1 MSGAVKIAFGS
12 LSATKGSALVVFVGA
27 DMKPAAAV
35 TAHFG
40 DLEPLI
46 RTAARASNF
55 RGAQRTALD
64 ILAPAGLDAPRLV
77 VVGVAPGKVNVAL
90 DFVLLGG
97 FVFGKVTGA
106 QKVEIAFEAP
116 AGTWDGEAAADFA
129 LGLRLRGYRFDKYK
143 TRKKEP
149 EDENGQ
155 APEFVIGSGHPAA
168 ARAASHER
176 FAVAEGVE
184 LARNLVN
191 EPPNVLFP
199 AEFADR
205 AKALDKLGVEV
216 SVLDEKAMGKLGM
229 NALLGVGR
237 GSSRDSRLVTMR
249 WNGARSKRAKP
260 IVIVGKGVC
269 FDSGGISI
277 KPSSGMEDMK
287 GDMGGAACVVG
298 LLDTLATRKAK
309 ANVVG
314 VIGLVENMP
323 DGDAMRPGDILTS
336 MSGQTIEII
345 NTDAEGRLVLADA
358 LWYAQETF
366 SPRAIIDL
374 ATLTGAIMVALG
386 QELAGLFSNNDEL
399 AQRLIAAGDAT
410 GEKIWRMPLGHAY
423 DKLIDSKFADM
434 KNTGGRHGGSITAAQ
449 FLQRFIKDTPWAH
462 LDVAGTAMGSPSSDI
477 NPSWGSGWGVRLLNR
492 LIAELLRRL
501 RSIDATGLGEQ
512 DAATIHGLGACAGWS
527 KRRAGVGDCQ
537 LRRLFGRS
545 SRRRQRLGG
554 RVLACDR
561 GLPHPLGRQC
571 VRCHDQG

>member
-64 ILAPAGLDAPRLV
+64 ILAPAGLDASRLV
-77 VVGVAPGKVNVAL
+77 VVGVAPGKVNAAL

-116 AGTWDGEAAADFA
+116 AGTWDSEEAADFA

-216 SVLDEKAMGKLGM
+216 TVLDEKAMGKLGM

-314 VIGLVENMP
+314 VVGLVENMP

-410 GEKIWRMPLGHAY
+410 GEKIWRMPLGQAY

-462 LDVAGTAMGSPSSDI
+462 LDVAGTAMGSPSSDV

-492 LIAELLRRL
+492 LIANSYE
-501 RSIDATGLGEQ
+501 D
-512 DAATIHGLGACAGWS
+512 
-527 KRRAGVGDCQ
+527 
-537 LRRLFGRS
+537 
-545 SRRRQRLGG
+545 
-554 RVLACDR
+554 
-561 GLPHPLGRQC
+561 
-571 VRCHDQG
+571 

>member
-35 TAHFG
+35 TAQVG
-40 DLEPLI
+40 DLEPLV

-55 RGAQRTALD
+55 RCAQRTALD
-64 ILAPAGLDAPRLV
+64 ILSPAGLDASRLV
-77 VVGVAPGKVNVAL
+77 VVGVAPGKDNAAL
-90 DFVLLGG
+90 DFVMLGG

-116 AGTWDGEAAADFA
+116 AGTWDGAAAADFA
-129 LGLRLRGYRFDKYK
+129 LGLRLRAYRFDKYK

-149 EDENGQ
+149 EEENPQ

-205 AKALDKLGVEV
+205 VKALDKLGVEV

-269 FDSGGISI
+269 FDSGGVSI

-410 GEKIWRMPLGHAY
+410 GEKVWRMPLGQAY

-492 LIAELLRRL
+492 LIADSYE
-501 RSIDATGLGEQ
+501 D
-512 DAATIHGLGACAGWS
+512 
-527 KRRAGVGDCQ
+527 
-537 LRRLFGRS
+537 
-545 SRRRQRLGG
+545 
-554 RVLACDR
+554 
-561 GLPHPLGRQC
+561 
-571 VRCHDQG
+571 